1 MHVLHA
7 HWSADALRIWG
18 ETDTPSQ
25 DDRTSNGQES
35 PRHPSAVDA
44 GALLERVSGLLH
56 WPEGEAPARKG
67 ADLLVTLPTAGANGA
82 GPSPLASPRLSHAGG
97 RSGQTA
103 LLEDVR
109 LQVWRVPTIFVEAAS
124 AVSFLERLEEAV
136 DEHAP
141 RADDNGEPE
150 FVLGPALRFLAGAAR
165 LARSMVA
172 QQRFVPMALQL
183 SDGSLRGAWRPW
195 LGDEEWTERAS
206 KLLSATPPIA
216 CAAVDEHDH
225 QAWSMIESFLDASVD
240 ALCRRAL
247 AAETM
252 SDAIEDR
259 DRSDLHV
266 AWLSGL
272 LDMPDQ
278 LEAAPS
284 DRPNL
289 VKGVRRWIS
298 RLDDRGE
305 DAEWRL
311 CLFLREP
318 KGEDRDAEWLLE
330 FALQS
335 VEKPEVVLSASDI
348 WTLSTADAEL
358 EGQRAADPRELLLAE
373 LGRASR
379 LYEPLEAALE
389 ESEPS
394 FVEVSVTQAYA
405 FLRETQELLHE
416 QGFGVVVPD
425 WWGSPM
431 SRLGVRLEVDGGPD
445 RPDLSPLSGPPEA
458 ADSGL
463 GLNALVDYRWRLAV
477 GDTALSLEELEKLAS
492 SKQPLIKLE
501 GRWVEVRPED
511 VRKAIDFIRENPGGQ
526 MHVGEVMR
534 LAYGADPAEAG
545 VPVVGLDASGWV
557 ARIFG
562 SLDEEVAVPTLHQP
576 EGFVGA
582 LRPYQLKGLSWLAF
596 LDRFGLG
603 ACLAD
608 DMGLGKTIQL
618 LALLVHERERAVE
631 TGGSVGPT
639 LLVAPTSVVYNWR
652 REANRF
658 APELTVLMHHGVERA
673 TGAKLLDVAHGADL
687 VVTTYALAHR
697 DIDDL
702 SQVSWERVVL
712 DEAQNIKNP
721 SAKQTRSIRSL
732 GAAKR
737 VALTGTPVENRLSE
751 LWSIMDFCNPGYL
764 GAMGEFHRRFALPIE
779 RRHDADKSRQLRSLV
794 RPFILRR
801 LKSDPTVTADL
812 PSKLE
817 TKERIQLTAEQ
828 ATLYEAAVKGMLAQ
842 VDAAEGIHRRGV
854 VLATLIKLKQI
865 CNHPLNLADHQGGDE
880 DRPSAARSG
889 KARRLMEMLEEVI
902 AAGDQALVFTQFRRM
917 GRLLSRMIAHDL
929 DTDVLFLHG
938 GTPSKAREQMVD
950 RFQRRDGK
958 SPIFLLSLKAGGLG
972 MNLTAA
978 NHVFHYDRWWN
989 PAVENQATDR
999 AHRIGQTRTV
1009 HVHKFIASGTL
1020 EERID
1025 EMIEQKTELADRII
1039 ASGERWLT
1047 ELSTSQLRELITLR
1061 DAAVSDD

>member
-1 MHVLHA
+1 MLVLHA
-7 HWSADALRIWG
+7 HWSALALRIWA
-18 ETDTPSQ
+18 ETDTNGGESRESPGAQ
-25 DDRTSNGQES
+25 DA
-35 PRHPSAVDA
+35 PRHPASAEAD
-44 GALLERVSGLLH
+44 ALLERLAPLVA
-56 WPEGEAPARKG
+56 WPGGELPLRRG
-67 ADLLVTLPTAGANGA
+67 ADLLVTLPTPTGR
-82 GPSPLASPRLSHAGG
+82 SPLPSPRLSHAGG
-97 RSGQTA
+97 RSGPTA
-103 LLEDVR
+103 LLEDVQ
-109 LQVWRVPTIFVEAAS
+109 LQVWRVPTVVVDGGNAAS
-124 AVSFLERLEEAV
+124 YLERLEEAV
-136 DEHAP
+136 ED
-141 RADDNGEPE
+141 RAARAGENGDPE
-150 FVLGPALRFLAGAAR
+150 IGLGPAAPFLAAGAR
-165 LARSMVA
+165 LARSLVA

-195 LGDEEWTERAS
+195 LSDEEWAQRAAT
-206 KLLSATPPIA
+206 LVSAVPPIA

-225 QAWSMIESFLDASVD
+225 QPWSMVESFLNASVD

-247 AAETM
+247 AEDAMRE
-252 SDAIEDR
+252 AIEDR

-272 LDMPDQ
+272 LDAPDQ
-278 LEAAPS
+278 LEAVPS
-284 DRPNL
+284 DRPKI
-289 VKGVRRWIS
+289 VRGVRRWIS
-298 RLDDRGE
+298 RLDERGE

-311 CLFLREP
+311 CLTLWEP
-318 KGEDRDAEWLLE
+318 AEDDGEEAAWRLE

-335 VEKPEVVLSASDI
+335 VEKPEALLPASEI
-348 WTLSTADAEL
+348 WSLSTTDAEV
-358 EGQRAADPRELLLAE
+358 EGQRAADPRELLLGE

-379 LYEPLEAALE
+379 LYEPLEGALE
-389 ESEPS
+389 ETAPTMLELSAA
-394 FVEVSVTQAYA
+394 QAYT
-405 FLRETQELLHE
+405 FLRETQELLRE
-416 QGFGVVVPD
+416 QGFGVVVPE

-445 RPDLSPLSGPPEA
+445 QPELAPLAEPPEA

-477 GDTALSLEELEKLAS
+477 GETALSLEELEKLAS
-492 SKQPLIKLE
+492 SEQPLIKLE

-511 VRKAIDFIRENPGGQ
+511 VRRAIDFIRENPGGQ
-526 MHVGEVMR
+526 MRVGEVMR
-534 LAYGADPAEAG
+534 VAYGADPAEAG

-562 SLDEEVAVPTLHQP
+562 SLDEEVAVPTLTQP

-608 DMGLGKTIQL
+608 DMGLGKTIQM
-618 LALLVHERERAVE
+618 LALLAQERERAAE

-639 LLVAPTSVVYNWR
+639 LLIAPTSVVYNWR

-658 APELTVLMHHGVERA
+658 TPTIKTLMHHGVERA
-673 TGAKLLDVAHGADL
+673 SGAALLEEAHSADL
-687 VVTTYALAHR
+687 VITTYALAHR
-697 DIDDL
+697 DVEDL
-702 SQVSWERVVL
+702 SRISWERVVL

-732 GAAKR
+732 NAPKR

-751 LWSIMDFCNPGYL
+751 LWSIMDFCNPSYL

-779 RRHDADKSRQLRSLV
+779 RRHDAHKSRQLRSLV
-794 RPFILRR
+794 RPFVLRR

-817 TKERIQLTAEQ
+817 TKERVQLTAEQ
-828 ATLYEAAVKGMLAQ
+828 ASLYEAAVKGMLAQ
-842 VDAAEGIHRRGV
+842 VDEAEGIHRRGV

-865 CNHPLNLADHQGGDE
+865 CNHPLNLADHEEGDE
-880 DRPSAARSG
+880 SRPSAARSG
-889 KARRLMEMLEEVI
+889 KSRRLLEMLEEVI

-917 GRLLSRMIAHDL
+917 GRLLARMIAHDL

-938 GTPSKAREQMVD
+938 GTPSKARERMVD
-950 RFQRRDGK
+950 RFQEGDGK
-958 SPIFLLSLKAGGLG
+958 APIFLLSLKAGGLG

-1047 ELSTSQLRELITLR
+1047 ELSTSQLRDLLTLR
-1061 DAAVSDD
+1061 DTAVSDD